1 MMKKWKKVNRVTN
14 DDNEE
19 DHTRIENSILN
30 YPNRSNVQVK
40 GNKFNLVIPYFNS
53 LERRKQIN

>member
-1 MMKKWKKVNRVTN
+1 MMKGWKKVNRVTN

-19 DHTRIENSILN
+19 DHTRIENNILN
-30 YPNRSNVQVK
+30 YPIRANAKVK
-40 GNKFNLVIPYFNS
+40 GSKLNLVISYFNS